1 MSHGMWA
8 LLPAGRGN
16 RGQARSPQAKEIP
29 MRRKKKVGLFTKVLV
44 VGFAGYATFAMVS
57 LQMQI
62 SQKKEEQAQL
72 QAQVEEQALR
82 NAETKALLESDNSD
96 EYVARIA
103 REKLGYVS
111 PGERV
116 FVDISSK

>member
-1 MSHGMWA
+1 
-8 LLPAGRGN
+8 
-16 RGQARSPQAKEIP
+16 

-62 SQKKEEQAQL
+62 SQKRRSRRSSRPRWKSRPCAMRRQK
-72 QAQVEEQALR
+72 R
-82 NAETKALLESDNSD
+82 FWKAITPN

>member
-1 MSHGMWA
+1 MGPAAGRAWKQRTGTEPAGQGDPYETEEKSWFVHKS
-8 LLPAGRGN
+8 AGRGFCRLRHICHGVAAN
-16 RGQARSPQAKEIP
+16 ADQP
-29 MRRKKKVGLFTKVLV
+29 
-44 VGFAGYATFAMVS
+44 
-57 LQMQI
+57 
-62 SQKKEEQAQL
+62 KKEEQAQL

-82 NAETKALLESDNSD
+82 NAETKALVESDNSD

>member
-44 VGFAGYATFAMVS
+44 VGFAGYATFAMV
-57 LQMQI
+57 
-62 SQKKEEQAQL
+62 
-72 QAQVEEQALR
+72 
-82 NAETKALLESDNSD
+82 
-96 EYVARIA
+96 
-103 REKLGYVS
+103 
-111 PGERV
+111 
-116 FVDISSK
+116 

>member
-1 MSHGMWA
+1 MGPAAGRAWKQRTGTEPAGQGDPYETEEKSWFVHKS
-8 LLPAGRGN
+8 AGRGFC
-16 RGQARSPQAKEIP
+16 RLRHIC
-29 MRRKKKVGLFTKVLV
+29 
-44 VGFAGYATFAMVS
+44 
-57 LQMQI
+57 
-62 SQKKEEQAQL
+62 QKKEEQAQL

>member
-1 MSHGMWA
+1 
-8 LLPAGRGN
+8 
-16 RGQARSPQAKEIP
+16 

-72 QAQVEEQALR
+72 QAQVEEQALG